1 MPEFYETAGELR
13 GEDVVALLQ
22 SGKLGAGACL
32 TTTMTVDDTAP
43 EVTALSKDLR
53 TGNLT
58 VPARDNQYI
67 AVVQVLPSAG
77 TEVLAS
83 SAMVETEAGGL
94 GSVTLDLSQL
104 KLGPTCMVRVAD
116 YAGNETLYTV
126 EYGGRQRTTPAE
138 CMDSPLRRSIGAA
151 VCAGWRSIRPES
163 ATKARPSMTAPPT
176 WTP

>member
-1 MPEFYETAGELR
+1 
-13 GEDVVALLQ
+13 
-22 SGKLGAGACL
+22 
-32 TTTMTVDDTAP
+32 MT
-43 EVTALSKDLR
+43 
-53 TGNLT
+53 
-58 VPARDNQYI
+58 ARDNQYI
-67 AVVQVLPSAG
+67 AVVQVLNSAG

-126 EYGGRQRTTPAE
+126 EYGGEGRGLHRQNVWIHRFGE
-138 CMDSPLRRSIGAA
+138 VSGAA